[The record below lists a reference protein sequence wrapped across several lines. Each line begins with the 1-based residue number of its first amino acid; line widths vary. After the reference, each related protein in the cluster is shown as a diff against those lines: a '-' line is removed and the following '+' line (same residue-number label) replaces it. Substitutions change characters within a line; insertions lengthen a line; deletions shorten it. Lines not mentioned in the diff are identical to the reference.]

1 MWSIENI
8 LRNSEGAQKDG
19 VIQVLGTYTV
29 TDGDYSASYPMMAVF
44 KPDKSKEGYV
54 VWSDLTL
61 EIVQGWMDGY
71 CDMDSVKANLNA
83 QIDQQKHRI
92 QGLPW

>member
-8 LRNSEGAQKDG
+8 VRNSKGAQKDG
-19 VIQVLGTYTV
+19 VIEVLGHYTL
-29 TDGDYSASYPMMAVF
+29 TDGDHSASYPMMAVF

-54 VWSDLTL
+54 AWSDLTL
-61 EIVQGWMDGY
+61 EIVQGWMDDY
-71 CDMDSVKANLNA
+71 CDMDSVKANLSA
-83 QIDQQKHRI
+83 QIDEQKGKT